1 MANRG
6 EVWKV
11 DLDPAKGTE
20 IKKKR
25 SCVVISTNHLNKWGH
40 RFVVVPLT
48 SKKANQI
55 FPFEVPI
62 FFRGKKGKA
71 LCDQIRTVDQS
82 RLIKT
87 KQGRLTSAEMDAIQE
102 KLLATFDLW
111 EYLKKRELV

>member
-1 MANRG
+1 
-6 EVWKV
+6 
-11 DLDPAKGTE
+11 
-20 IKKKR
+20 
-25 SCVVISTNHLNKWGH
+25 
-40 RFVVVPLT
+40 VVVPLT

-62 FFRGKKGKA
+62 FFKGKKGKA
-71 LCDQIRTVDQS
+71 LCDQIRTVDRS

-87 KQGRLTSAEMDAIQE
+87 KQGRLTNTEIDAIQE

>member
-1 MANRG
+1 M
-6 EVWKV
+6 
-11 DLDPAKGTE
+11 
-20 IKKKR
+20 
-25 SCVVISTNHLNKWGH
+25 
-40 RFVVVPLT
+40 VVPLT
-48 SKKANQI
+48 SKKTNQI

-62 FFRGKKGKA
+62 FFKGKKGKA

-87 KQGRLTSAEMDAIQE
+87 KQGRLTSAEMDDIQE

>member
-25 SCVVISTNHLNKWGH
+25 SCVIISANHLNKWGY

-48 SKKANQI
+48 SKKVNQI

-62 FFRGKKGKA
+62 FFKGKKGKA
-71 LCDQIRTVDQS
+71 LCDQIRTVDRS

-87 KQGRLTSAEMDAIQE
+87 KQGRLTSAEIDDIQE